1 MATSA
6 LASDTASSTQI
17 RRRLASVIVVTRGR
31 LPWSERC
38 RRSRTHGAAEG
49 SARCL
54 RLVHRGGGSRASAP
68 PSLRGRAARDCTG
81 GSVAA
86 CCQPRR
92 MVLTA
97 LLLKQA
103 TPLLLLSIK
112 ISRLDAL
119 HRSALGK
126 RQMRCARHHLLG
138 VQLCIHATPDRHAA
152 TGRSRAVAVLLQ
164 PGWAVLAAVA
174 TGRRRQ
180 QSYANNQA
188 VERAVVLA
196 YLTIK
201 ISSKRDD
208 VRGTVEV
215 LTIGTSKA
223 RVTGCSIS
231 VMLRPTAVVPVE

>member
-1 MATSA
+1 MAARA
-6 LASDTASSTQI
+6 LASDTQTC
-17 RRRLASVIVVTRGR
+17 RRLAPVIAFTGGR
-31 LPWSERC
+31 RPGSERC
-38 RRSRTHGAAEG
+38 SRSRTHGAAEG

-68 PSLRGRAARDCTG
+68 PSLRGRAARDRTG

-92 MVLTA
+92 MVLAT
-97 LLLKQA
+97 LLLQHA
-103 TPLLLLSIK
+103 PPLLLSLSIK

-119 HRSALGK
+119 NRSAMGK

-152 TGRSRAVAVLLQ
+152 TGRSRAMAVLLQ

-180 QSYANNQA
+180 PSYANNQA
-188 VERAVVLA
+188 VKLV